1 MSGYASEL
9 EAGLDWVLDRHLAQ
23 PEPRK
28 PAVVSMSLIISSR
41 SSASYIIAEK
51 VEELIENGIIV
62 VAAAGNFHDG
72 QSTSFLLAWVGF
84 PMQVGQPTAVAGITA
99 QTVYWLCRQL

>member
-23 PEPRK
+23 TEPRK
-28 PAVVSMSLIISSR
+28 PSIVSMSLIISSR
-41 SSASYIIAEK
+41 SSASVLIAEK
-51 VEELIENGIIV
+51 VEEMIENGIIV

-72 QSTSFLLAWVGF
+72 QSNSLLIAPV
-84 PMQVGQPTAVAGITA
+84 PMQ
-99 QTVYWLCRQL
+99 CRWVMMLNHLRCN